1 MKLLLISASPRGE
14 KSQTFRLAQEV
25 MRGIEEQHRDQVEK
39 KIIQLGTRAIRFCT
53 HCEACHAKILACP
66 LKDDVAAILQ
76 AMLEADG
83 IILACPN
90 YINQVPGQL
99 KTIFDRSSHFIHCLR
114 LRGKYIAGVVTSGSG
129 QDDGVVLSYL
139 RYYSRVCGGQ
149 FCGGVSSRAP
159 AEKAKLDEAFALG
172 KRLSDDI
179 RSQAV
184 YPEEQ
189 QAIKAHQAHF
199 GKVMEMRRHEWVEE
213 YRYWQEKGW
222 I

>member
-1 MKLLLISASPRGE
+1 MKLFLISASPRGE

-25 MRGIEEQHRDQVEK
+25 LRGIEEQHRDPVEK
-39 KIIQLGTRAIRFCT
+39 KIIQLKTCSIRFCT
-53 HCEACHAKILACP
+53 HCEDCHTKILACP
-66 LKDDVAAILQ
+66 IKDDIAGILN
-76 AMLEADG
+76 AMLTADG

-90 YINQVPGQL
+90 YINQVPAQL
-99 KTIFDRSSHFIHCLR
+99 KALFDRSSHFIHCFR

-129 QDDGVVLSYL
+129 QDAAVLDYL
-139 RYYSRVCGGQ
+139 AHYSRVCGAQ

-159 AEKAKLDEAFALG
+159 VETAKLDEAFALG
-172 KRLSDDI
+172 KKLADDI
-179 RSQAV
+179 HSQTA
-184 YPEEQ
+184 YPEDQ

-199 GKVMEMRRHEWVEE
+199 GKVMELRRHEWVQE